1 MPILTARSRHDVEV
15 RSFPLIVSF
24 AIPLVAIGIQAYFPK
39 LFPRFGIMDLPL
51 IVTVYFAIARRNPI
65 HGTLIGALIGIM
77 EDALTQR
84 PIGING
90 IAKSLIGFCAA
101 SIGVRVDVDSHGTRL
116 LLNFLFSLLSSALY
130 AVILQHLLGLGFTWS
145 WVYELIKAAV
155 NAVVAV
161 ILFALLDRTRL
172 QGD

>member
-24 AIPLVAIGIQAYFPK
+24 AVPLVSIGLQAYIPK

-51 IVTVYFAIARRNPI
+51 IVTIYFAIARRNPI
-65 HGTLIGALIGIM
+65 HGTLVGALIGIM

-90 IAKSLIGFCAA
+90 IAKSLIGFLAA
-101 SIGVRVDVDSHGTRL
+101 SLGVRLDVENHGTRL
-116 LLNFLFSLLSSALY
+116 ILNFLFTLLSSALY
-130 AVILQHLLGLGFTWS
+130 VVILQHLLGLGFTWS
-145 WVYELIKAAV
+145 WVYELIKAVV
-155 NAVVAV
+155 NAAVAV

-172 QGD
+172 NE